1 MAPWTNPSSS
11 MGDAAM
17 DFFDI
22 GKAHFP
28 GHDDAAGAEVV
39 MPELDTGPVRRITGS
54 KRDGQLRQCLRQTEN
69 PRVGNEQGVY
79 GQYPAK
85 T

>member
-1 MAPWTNPSSS
+1 
-11 MGDAAM
+11 M

-28 GHDDAAGAEVV
+28 GHDDAAGAEV
-39 MPELDTGPVRRITGS
+39 MPELDTGPVRRIGLG
-54 KRDGQLRQCLRQTEN
+54 RNVDGQLRHKLAGQTEN

-79 GQYPAK
+79 ANIPQKA
-85 T
+85 